1 MRILF
6 ITQVVDRTD
15 DNLGA
20 VHGWIDALAREVDR
34 VHVIALRTGAVD
46 LPPNVST
53 YSLGKDSGNGKVH
66 QLRTFYSVT
75 GRLAFQRQVDAF
87 FPHMVPRY
95 ALLVAPYR
103 ALLNIPTV
111 MWYAH
116 NSGDI
121 KLKMANLCV
130 DRFVTVSNDSFPLG
144 PAKCGVVGHGVD
156 TDLFKPSEKGNPN
169 STGKTRFLSLGRIS
183 PRKELDTLVS
193 AADLLVHQW
202 GRQDLEFVVAGGPLT
217 PSDHDYYRRIQAR
230 VKELGLAELFS
241 FTGGIPHSETVRH
254 VQSCDFFVNMHV
266 EGGLGK
272 AVLEAMSCGKPA
284 FVSTPTYY
292 DQFPSYG
299 SIFLFHPRD
308 FNDLALKMNSA
319 LDISRE
325 DRSTIGNDLRA
336 WVIQEHDV
344 HRQMSR
350 IVDVFRSLR
359 GRKTPS
365 TSA

>member
-6 ITQVVDRTD
+6 ITQVVDRSD

-20 VHGWIDALAREVDR
+20 VHGWIDALARKVDR
-34 VHVIALRTGAVD
+34 VHVIALRTGIVE
-46 LPPNVST
+46 LPPNVSV
-53 YSLGKDSGNGKVH
+53 YSLGKDLGNGKAR
-66 QLRTFYSVT
+66 QLRIFHSVA
-75 GRLAFQRQVDAF
+75 GRLAFQHQIDAF

-103 ALLNIPTV
+103 ALLKIPSV

-130 DRFVTVSNDSFPLG
+130 DRFVTVSKDSFPLG
-144 PAKCGVVGHGVD
+144 PAKCEVVGHGID
-156 TDLFKPSEKGNPN
+156 TDLFKPPENEPCAM
-169 STGKTRFLSLGRIS
+169 GKIRFLSLGRIS

-193 AADLLVHQW
+193 AADLLVHRW
-202 GRQDLEFVVAGGPLT
+202 GRRDLEFVVAGGPLT
-217 PSDHDYYRRIQAR
+217 PSDRDYFHRIQDR
-230 VKELGLAELFS
+230 VRDLGMEDLFQ
-241 FTGGIPHSETVRH
+241 FTGGIPHSETVH
-254 VQSCDFFVNMHV
+254 YVQACDFFVNMHV

-292 DQFPSYG
+292 DRFPSYG
-299 SIFLFHPRD
+299 STFLFRPRD
-308 FNDLALKMNSA
+308 YEDLALKMNNA
-319 LDISRE
+319 LDISIE
-325 DRSTIGNDLRA
+325 NRSKIGNDLRA

-350 IVDVFRSLR
+350 IVDVFRSLER
-359 GRKTPS
+359 RQ
-365 TSA
+365 